1 METIFTSKITSK
13 GQTTIPIEV
22 REFLKLKPGDR
33 LRYVRSNDVVELRAK
48 TGRASD
54 LAGMFHDPARPAR
67 TVEEMDRDMAE
78 AIADHTLGPK

>member
-1 METIFTSKITSK
+1 MEAIFTSKITSK

-33 LRYVRSNDVVELRAK
+33 LRYIRSNNAVELRAK

-54 LAGMFHDPARPAR
+54 LAGMFHDPGRPAKS
-67 TVEEMDRDMAE
+67 VEEMDRDMAE

>member
-1 METIFTSKITSK
+1 MEAIFTSKITSK

-33 LRYVRSNDVVELRAK
+33 LRYIRSDNAVELRAK

-54 LAGMFHDPARPAR
+54 LAGMFHDPHRPAKS
-67 TVEEMDRDMAE
+67 VEEMDRDMAE